1 MPFTRCSRAS
11 SSTSGLA
18 VLLAR
23 RWRLVLGGG
32 GAVLGGLAALG
43 GGLAAV
49 GGSSG
54 VPGGSHAVAG
64 GSGAVLSGSCAIL
77 GGGALDG
84 LSALGGGG
92 TGLGA
97 LAGPAGARALAVRLG
112 RPAGPRL
119 GVLGVLGVFGAL
131 RLGGVLGFPV
141 ALRLLGL
148 FSVLGVLGLRG
159 VRRGG
164 RPAGPA
170 LFRLGLGRL
179 QRLGDRRSE
188 GFLLVRPGLSG
199 LHRALGPGQALELLP
214 VTGDLKQATDRVG
227 GLCTHRQPVLHPLRV
242 DLDER
247 GLFFGVV
254 LADLL
259 DRPAIPLGAGIG
271 DDDPVKGRTNLPHAL
286 ELDLDSHCCGL
297 LP

>member
-54 VPGGSHAVAG
+54 VPGGSHAVA
-64 GSGAVLSGSCAIL
+64 SGSCAIL

-92 TGLGA
+92 TCLGA

-119 GVLGVLGVFGAL
+119 GVL
-131 RLGGVLGFPV
+131 
-141 ALRLLGL
+141 RLLGL
-148 FSVLGVLGLRG
+148 FSVLGVLGLRR

-179 QRLGDRRSE
+179 QRLGDRRGE

-227 GLCTHRQPVLHPLRV
+227 G
-242 DLDER
+242 
-247 GLFFGVV
+247 
-254 LADLL
+254 
-259 DRPAIPLGAGIG
+259 
-271 DDDPVKGRTNLPHAL
+271 
-286 ELDLDSHCCGL
+286 
-297 LP
+297 